1 MMDRGKWLRRLAP
14 VMSIL
19 LAVVG
24 AAILI
29 NAWPKWQA
37 SRLAA
42 NWRDELETAEEARV
56 PALVA
61 QLNDLGD
68 TGLERLVTALASPRL
83 VVRQNAAATLGR
95 LVDTWEVADVSAR
108 SQAAG
113 RLTSLLAA
121 HVETFPADARE
132 NAAAIVQQML
142 VWPTDAEFVDRT
154 QLVSYC
160 ETVLLATDDSASV
173 SDERIALARR
183 DDRRTRGS
191 TDDQDM
197 AALVRLPGG
206 GLEIEPSEAPR
217 LPRTE
222 PPADLTPIRDPREP
236 RLLPDGTEE
245 ILPPAPLPVVDPAS
259 GANRRTSGDIDGKNR
274 VDRANYKEAG
284 AERRYAQDP
293 VATEARPDAAEGPRS
308 EREKSLIRLLNSEAG
323 IATEAEQHLRA
334 IGFGDKE
341 LALAREASS
350 PTAADRVRFVES
362 VARTH
367 GVRAR
372 RWLEMLLDDEDATV
386 RLSAL
391 VQLATSGDAAMVES
405 LRRRAQLDPDPNV
418 RRQAER
424 LQRPASR

>member
-1 MMDRGKWLRRLAP
+1 
-14 VMSIL
+14 
-19 LAVVG
+19 
-24 AAILI
+24 
-29 NAWPKWQA
+29 
-37 SRLAA
+37 
-42 NWRDELETAEEARV
+42 
-56 PALVA
+56 
-61 QLNDLGD
+61 
-68 TGLERLVTALASPRL
+68 
-83 VVRQNAAATLGR
+83 VRQNASATLGR

-121 HVETFPADARE
+121 NVETFPADARE
-132 NAAAIVQQML
+132 DAAALVQQML
-142 VWPTDAEFVDRT
+142 VWPTDAEFVDQG
-154 QLVSYC
+154 QLVNYC
-160 ETVLLATDDSASV
+160 ETVLLATDDADTESV
-173 SDERIALARR
+173 ERVAVARR

-191 TDDQDM
+191 SSDQDM
-197 AALVRLPGG
+197 EALARLPGG
-206 GLEIEPSEAPR
+206 GLEIEPSEAPT

-222 PPADLTPIRDPREP
+222 PPAEIFPIRDPREP

-245 ILPPAPLPVVDPAS
+245 FLPPAPLPVVDPAG
-259 GANRRTSGDIDGKNR
+259 GANRRTSGEIDGKNR

-284 AERRYAQDP
+284 AERRYSQNR
-293 VATEARPDAAEGPRS
+293 VETETRPDAAEGPRT

-323 IATEAEQHLRA
+323 VAAEAEQQLRA

-350 PTAADRVRFVES
+350 LTEADRVRFVES

-372 RWLEMLLDDEDATV
+372 RWLEMLLDDEDANV

-424 LQRPASR
+424 LQRPANR